1 MALLHKAVKI
11 HYVLQTIEVMYIMHY
26 NKWLHRAPTA
36 WQLFLHFTLYADI
49 ILHLLCCTFYTCM
62 SEMQQYCE
70 LTCCTNGFLDIDA
83 PTNLL
88 TREVTEDSALVTWD
102 KVQADID
109 GYMLSYSS
117 IDGSAQEVRVAADS
131 TSYRFTALKPGVLYS
146 VYVWAV
152 KGPRSS
158 RKATTEAETG
168 YLIQAGS
175 VALRPCF
182 LLLPRS
188 LLRSCLS
195 NSDTWNNSEHKA

>member
-1 MALLHKAVKI
+1 
-11 HYVLQTIEVMYIMHY
+11 
-26 NKWLHRAPTA
+26 
-36 WQLFLHFTLYADI
+36 
-49 ILHLLCCTFYTCM
+49 M

-70 LTCCTNGFLDIDA
+70 LTCCSNGFLDIDA

-117 IDGSAQEVRVAADS
+117 LDGSAQEVRVAADS
-131 TSYRFTALKPGVLYS
+131 ASYRFTALKPGVLYT

-182 LLLPRS
+182 LLLPKKCQMKHVEGLVS
-188 LLRSCLS
+188 AIVI
-195 NSDTWNNSEHKA
+195 SELILNIKLKKEESISFRQ